1 MLEELRKLILELLN
15 QGNQEA
21 FDKDK
26 FYSIIVLNA
35 FSISM
40 LLPIQY

>member
-15 QGNQEA
+15 QWNQEA

-26 FYSIIVLNA
+26 FYSIIVINA
-35 FSISM
+35 LSM

>member
-15 QGNQEA
+15 QWNQEA

-26 FYSIIVLNA
+26 F
-35 FSISM
+35 
-40 LLPIQY
+40 